1 MLELFLAAA
10 TSVALTAAAP
20 ALCLPADP
28 AEVVT
33 EHRVLDR
40 DEGQPLQVYAVSH
53 RGEDGPFGYDS
64 SRVVIYDAACGV
76 RHLQVFD
83 GAVETHFRSAKLGDQ
98 SVLVATVMYPGGSGV
113 GYEQVILGY
122 DTFSV
127 YALAPERLRYSN
139 MDGFYLGDLGGGRGD
154 GLILWMAIWDGAHYD
169 PHRYTVTTYRWRDGH
184 FSGPEVR
191 TTHKRY
197 DPDPDT
203 VAKALGLPADQ
214 TDMDRFKL
222 FDAR

>member
-10 TSVALTAAAP
+10 LIVAEPAA
-20 ALCLPADP
+20 CLPVDP
-28 AEVVT
+28 ADVVV

-40 DEGQPLQVYAVSH
+40 DGQQPLQVYAVSH
-53 RGEDGPFGYDS
+53 RGEDGPFGYVS
-64 SRVVIYDAACGV
+64 SRLVIYGADCSV
-76 RHLQVFD
+76 RHLQMFD
-83 GAVETHFRSAKLGDQ
+83 GAVETHFKAAKLGER
-98 SVLVATVMYPGGSGV
+98 SVLVVTTMYPGGSGV

-122 DTFSV
+122 DAFSV

-154 GLILWMAIWDGAHYD
+154 GLILWTAIWDGAHYD
-169 PHRYTVTTYRWRDGH
+169 PHRYTVTTYRWRKDH
-184 FSGPEVR
+184 FAGPKVW
-191 TTHKRY
+191 TTLKHY
-197 DPDPDT
+197 DPDPET
-203 VAKALGLPADQ
+203 VAKGLGLPSDQ